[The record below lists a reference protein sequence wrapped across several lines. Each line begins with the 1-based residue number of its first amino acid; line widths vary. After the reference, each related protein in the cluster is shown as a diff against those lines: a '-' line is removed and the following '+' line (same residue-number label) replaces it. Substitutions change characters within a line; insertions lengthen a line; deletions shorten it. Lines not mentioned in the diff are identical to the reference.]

1 MKTLYRECASTCF
14 PALVGTGG
22 NFCRQTVKYHFAVHQ
37 SLKNLQESCE
47 ISGYYRDIA
56 GNALKQ
62 PIYQP
67 LGVNA
72 YMPSYEATTYF
83 LK

>member
-22 NFCRQTVKYHFAVHQ
+22 NFSRQTVKYHFAVHQ
-37 SLKNLQESCE
+37 SLKNLQRELWNLGVLSRYGWE
-47 ISGYYRDIA
+47 
-56 GNALKQ
+56 ALKQ
-62 PIYQP
+62 PIYKP
-67 LGVNA
+67 LGVKA

-83 LK
+83 L